1 MKIENEVKISSG
13 DPGDECG
20 PVASLEKDISFPF
33 IIWKIFL
40 EGAKFEMP
48 YRWLKIGHISNE
60 IGEKEKLFQAYN
72 SDMEI
77 SRKK

>member
-1 MKIENEVKISSG
+1 
-13 DPGDECG
+13 
-20 PVASLEKDISFPF
+20 
-33 IIWKIFL
+33 
-40 EGAKFEMP
+40 MP